1 MNVTINSY
9 VLRHIADVI
18 RIKGAL
24 PGTSLN
30 IKIASLNINEETK
43 EVDISLIKKKEDE
56 YVIDI
61 DFIVFREGYYSKDS
75 ITVLRF
81 SNPNIITIDTL
92 IEAFQKA
99 IHHKDFITSSNSK
112 WISFFLDPDL
122 TSGDEMYKQE
132 QQYAK
137 MIEEEG
143 RKIPMKDSIDFKLS
157 SEYALHGIKD
167 K

>member
-9 VLRHIADVI
+9 ILRHIANVF

-30 IKIASLNINEETK
+30 IKIASL
-43 EVDISLIKKKEDE
+43 IKKKEDE
-56 YVIDI
+56 YVISI
-61 DFIVFREGYYSKDS
+61 DFIVFHEGYYSKDS

-81 SNPNIITIDTL
+81 SNPDIITIDTL
-92 IEAFQKA
+92 IRAFQET
-99 IHHKDFITSSNSK
+99 IHYKDFITSSDNK
-112 WISFFLDPDL
+112 WISLIIDPDV
-122 TSGDEMYKQE
+122 TSGDEMYNQE

-137 MIEEEG
+137 MIEEEDK
-143 RKIPMKDSIDFKLS
+143 KIPMRDSIGFKLY
-157 SEYALHGIKD
+157 SEYTLHGIND

>member
-9 VLRHIADVI
+9 ILRHIANVF

-43 EVDISLIKKKEDE
+43 EVDITLTKKKEDE

-61 DFIVFREGYYSKDS
+61 DFIVFGEGYYSKDS

-92 IEAFQKA
+92 IEAFQKTLQN
-99 IHHKDFITSSNSK
+99 KDFITSSDNK
-112 WISFFLDPDL
+112 WISIFLDPDL

-143 RKIPMKDSIDFKLS
+143 KKFPVKDSIDFKLY

>member
-9 VLRHIADVI
+9 ILRHIANVF

-30 IKIASLNINEETK
+30 IKIASLNTDEETK
-43 EVDISLIKKKEDE
+43 EVDITLIKKKEDE
-56 YVIDI
+56 YVISI
-61 DFIVFREGYYSKDS
+61 DFIVFHEGYYSKDS

-81 SNPNIITIDTL
+81 SNPDIITIDTL
-92 IEAFQKA
+92 IRAFQET
-99 IHHKDFITSSNSK
+99 IHYKDFITSSDNK
-112 WISFFLDPDL
+112 WISLIIDPDV
-122 TSGDEMYKQE
+122 TSGDEMYNQE

-137 MIEEEG
+137 MIEEEDK
-143 RKIPMKDSIDFKLS
+143 KIPMRDSIGFKLY
-157 SEYALHGIKD
+157 SEYTLHGIND